1 MNTNWKLLL
10 TVFSL
15 AVCVASLAGCKKEV
29 EEPEPEETTG
39 AEAPLPEPEPEPVA
53 IAEVPC
59 TLQTVYFAFDSS
71 ELDAAARA
79 AIEEAVEC
87 FRGRGA
93 DGSLLLTGA
102 CDPRGT
108 EEYNLAL
115 GERRADAVRTYMRS
129 LGADT
134 SRISITSVGEE
145 FATGTDETSWAR
157 DRNVTAN
164 EN

>member
-1 MNTNWKLLL
+1 MTTRWRAPLVAALLVL
-10 TVFSL
+10 G
-15 AVCVASLAGCKKEV
+15 VASLVGCKKDT
-29 EEPEPEETTG
+29 EEPEPEITTG
-39 AEAPLPEPEPEPVA
+39 DEAPLPEPQPEPVE

-59 TLQTVYFAFDSS
+59 SLQTVYFAFDSS

-79 AIEEAVEC
+79 VIEEAVEC
-87 FRGRGA
+87 FRGQGLE
-93 DGSLLLTGA
+93 GSLRLTGA

-115 GERRADAVRTYMRS
+115 GERRADAVRAYMRS

-134 SRISITSVGEE
+134 SQVSITSVGEE
-145 FATGTDETSWAR
+145 FATGTDEASWAR
-157 DRNVTAN
+157 DRNVTAS